1 MDLPALLHQIMLASP
16 PNYFDAFLVECNKWY
31 EQPAHTFVELRTRLN
46 KKIRGDLFEEFCV
59 LYLERVK
66 GYDRVWRLEEVPDP
80 ILERLGLKRRDMGI
94 DIVAQKG
101 EAFVAVQCKYKKVTA
116 KATCLTWKSLS
127 TFYALCMRSGPWNK
141 YIVMTTCSFLRRVG
155 KRTEKD
161 QAFCIKSL
169 QGITKEEWVQLCGIQ
184 ENTLMPGAVPV
195 KTAAERTVEDVRAAR
210 LARFAVP
217 LVGEQHT
224 SAPSVDTKDVVGL
237 SPSADNVSGNSI
249 QI

>member
-1 MDLPALLHQIMLASP
+1 MEKKLNTGLGSKSLETMDLPALLHEILLASP

-31 EQPAHTFVELRTRLN
+31 EAPAHTFVELRTRLN

-66 GYDRVWRLEEVPDP
+66 GYDKVWRLEDVPDDV
-80 ILERLGLKRRDMGI
+80 LLKLGLKRRDMGI
-94 DIVAQKG
+94 DIVAQRG
-101 EAFVAVQCKYKKVTA
+101 DAFVAVQCKYKKVTA

-161 QAFCIKSL
+161 LAYCIKTL
-169 QGITKEEWVQLCGIQ
+169 QGITKEEWVLLCGIQ
-184 ENTLMPGAVPV
+184 GNTLVTDDAVVPV
-195 KTAAERTVEDVRAAR
+195 AAPKTPEELRAAR
-210 LARFAVP
+210 LAYYTR
-217 LVGEQHT
+217 E
-224 SAPSVDTKDVVGL
+224 S
-237 SPSADNVSGNSI
+237 
-249 QI
+249 

>member
-1 MDLPALLHQIMLASP
+1 MDLSALLHEILLASP

-31 EQPAHTFVELRTRLN
+31 EAPAHTFVELRTRLN

-66 GYDRVWRLEEVPDP
+66 GYDKVWRLEDVPDGV
-80 ILERLGLKRRDMGI
+80 LETLGLKRRDMGI

-101 EAFVAVQCKYKKVTA
+101 STFVAVQCKYKKVTA

-127 TFYALCMRSGPWNK
+127 TFYALCMRSGPWSK

-161 QAFCIKSL
+161 QAYCIKSF
-169 QGITKEEWVQLCGIQ
+169 QGMTKEEWVQLCGIQ
-184 ENTLMPGAVPV
+184 GNRLVPEAPPGPPR
-195 KTAAERTVEDVRAAR
+195 TAEDVRQARLAR
-210 LARFAVP
+210 LARFQTSI
-217 LVGEQHT
+217 GEQHPP
-224 SAPSVDTKDVVGL
+224 APSIDTKDIVGL
-237 SPSADNVSGNSI
+237 GPDTHDKSGDSI
-249 QI
+249 RI